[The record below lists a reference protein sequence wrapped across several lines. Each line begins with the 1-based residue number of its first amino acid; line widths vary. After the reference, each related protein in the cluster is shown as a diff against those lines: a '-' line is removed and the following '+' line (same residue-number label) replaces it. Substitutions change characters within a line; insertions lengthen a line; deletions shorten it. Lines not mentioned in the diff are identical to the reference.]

1 MSIAFRGSKSE
12 RALTYLC
19 PESPWECLKCPPNF
33 VVRVLVVVIVEPPR
47 WLTRCVWAAALLL
60 VAIALLAVL
69 HRAIVLSDPS
79 LMARTGN
86 PAVVVDTAFA
96 SYPALTLVHII
107 PGALFM
113 ILGPLQFVR
122 RIRAKH
128 LAFHRWSG
136 RVFFACG
143 LLIGFSALAL
153 TFQTSIGG
161 ANERAATVLFAIVF
175 LFELTRAFLLIRR
188 RRIALHREWMI
199 RAFAI
204 GLAIATIRPIV
215 GAFFAARQLN
225 PHEFF
230 GIAFWIGFTIHFILG
245 EVWINY
251 TRPMALFRSRL
262 PAGSAVAGMA
272 AAELNGQE
280 AEAARGNVSV

>member
-1 MSIAFRGSKSE
+1 M
-12 RALTYLC
+12 
-19 PESPWECLKCPPNF
+19 
-33 VVRVLVVVIVEPPR
+33 EPPR
-47 WLTRCVWAAALLL
+47 WLTRCVWATVL
-60 VAIALLAVL
+60 VLVTIALLAVL

-79 LMARTGN
+79 LMARMGN
-86 PAVVVDTAFA
+86 PAMVVDTAFA
-96 SYPALTLVHII
+96 NYSALTFVHIV

-113 ILGPLQFVR
+113 ISGPLQFVR
-122 RIRAKH
+122 RIRTKH
-128 LAFHRWSG
+128 LRFHRWSG

-153 TFQTSIGG
+153 TFRTSIGG
-161 ANERAATVLFAIVF
+161 ANERAAVVLFAIVF
-175 LFELTRAFLLIRR
+175 LFELTRGFLLIRR

-215 GAFFAARQLN
+215 GAFFAARRLN

-230 GIAFWIGFTIHFILG
+230 GIAFWIGFTVHFIVG

-262 PAGSAVAGMA
+262 PAGSALTGMGAAG
-272 AAELNGQE
+272 LNGQE